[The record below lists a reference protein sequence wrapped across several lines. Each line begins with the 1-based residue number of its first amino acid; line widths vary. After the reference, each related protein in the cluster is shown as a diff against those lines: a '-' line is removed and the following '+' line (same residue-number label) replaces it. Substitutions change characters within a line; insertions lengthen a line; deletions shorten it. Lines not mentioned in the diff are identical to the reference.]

1 MKGFVNDDF
10 AFNLFFVLID
20 KFLMHCQGFPDDC
33 YVIKL
38 SFLKTVNI
46 LEVLSKILLCLM
58 KDFYFIV
65 SLWVLLHYF
74 TSLLIVLADWSTLS
88 TKTEKRE
95 SVFFLAGSVI
105 TIVDFKESTILRK
118 NWIFKWSV
126 LLHCTFVGII
136 GGKKVSSRTFSCCSE
151 LRTWQFT

>member
-46 LEVLSKILLCLM
+46 LEVFSKILLCLM

-65 SLWVLLHYF
+65 SM
-74 TSLLIVLADWSTLS
+74 SIITLFH
-88 TKTEKRE
+88 
-95 SVFFLAGSVI
+95 FFI
-105 TIVDFKESTILRK
+105 D
-118 NWIFKWSV
+118 
-126 LLHCTFVGII
+126 CTG
-136 GGKKVSSRTFSCCSE
+136 
-151 LRTWQFT
+151 